1 MACGSYVLNWQV
13 KMLPYHTAATQ
24 WKKGW
29 HSERRQSV
37 RRRSC
42 KSEGIT
48 LQEATTVIRDW
59 QIRLD
64 VQAAISRVKVE
75 GEGADDED
83 MKLVLAYLL
92 CLLTYRSWQTPGCD

>member
-1 MACGSYVLNWQV
+1 M
-13 KMLPYHTAATQ
+13 
-24 WKKGW
+24 
-29 HSERRQSV
+29 
-37 RRRSC
+37 
-42 KSEGIT
+42 
-48 LQEATTVIRDW
+48 IRDW

-92 CLLTYRSWQTPGCD
+92 CLLAYRSWQTPGAVTNATLNEYEAMKEELALLMITSTYVNTRRRVVQEAS